1 MRELPAVKGYIP
13 KPPSPIKVHPD
24 EDHEEFL
31 ANARRIQRMMYADY
45 LDQQLE
51 ELIAE
56 TQPSLP
62 LITPT
67 PLVAQVQTPSDNEV
81 QATPPS
87 DGTETTVTPL
97 QFPTHPRPPPGPR
110 PPTAARK
117 TRARS
122 NSLAKRRINGGVDPL
137 APPPRPGLI
146 SMEGP
151 PGRMATRLGG
161 NQRLPHPPQPRQGG
175 MDGLPRPPPTMR
187 GGNHDAPRAPQ
198 PILGGIH
205 RVPLQPPSLPGRNLG
220 VGLPRQTPS
229 MRGGNHL
236 EPIPPS
242 SNRGGN
248 HRVPAHQPQ
257 PRQAGNRLEPL
268 PPSSHGGN
276 RGDNSRKFM
285 KKSNAKNTETT
296 KPSEEE
302 TVNQTGEMKPHP
314 PARPHSFRVLHK
326 RTQLTEGW
334 DIILRT
340 TREEVLEVINPK
352 QTEVV
357 EANDPDQSQE
367 NQSATE
373 QTLNHESSPGVT
385 FRAPSCTSSSDQE
398 EIPEEISAQRY
409 SRSRFV

>member
-1 MRELPAVKGYIP
+1 MRELPPVKGYIP
-13 KPPSPIKVHPD
+13 NVRPSSPIKVHPD
-24 EDHEEFL
+24 EDSDRLL

-45 LDQQLE
+45 LDRQLE
-51 ELIAE
+51 ALIAE
-56 TQPSLP
+56 SQPSLP
-62 LITPT
+62 PITPT
-67 PLVAQVQTPSDNEV
+67 PLVAQVQTPPDNEV
-81 QATPPS
+81 QATPTS

-97 QFPTHPRPPPGPR
+97 QFPSNPRPPPGPR
-110 PPTAARK
+110 PPTAARN

-146 SMEGP
+146 SMDVP
-151 PGRMATRLGG
+151 PGRMATRQGG

-175 MDGLPRPPPTMR
+175 IEGLPRPPPTMR
-187 GGNHDAPRAPQ
+187 GGNHGAPRAPQ
-198 PILGGIH
+198 PIQGRIH
-205 RVPLQPPSLPGRNLG
+205 REPLQPPSLPGRNLG
-220 VGLPRQTPS
+220 VGLPRQAPS

-236 EPIPPS
+236 EPLPPS

-248 HRVPAHQPQ
+248 HGVHQPQ

-285 KKSNAKNTETT
+285 KKSNAKITETT
-296 KPSEEE
+296 KPSEDE
-302 TVNQTGEMKPHP
+302 TVNQTGEMKPIP
-314 PARPHSFRVLHK
+314 PARPHSVLVLHK

-334 DIILRT
+334 DIVLRT
-340 TREEVLEVINPK
+340 TREEVLEVIEPE

-357 EANDPDQSQE
+357 EAND
-367 NQSATE
+367 QSATE